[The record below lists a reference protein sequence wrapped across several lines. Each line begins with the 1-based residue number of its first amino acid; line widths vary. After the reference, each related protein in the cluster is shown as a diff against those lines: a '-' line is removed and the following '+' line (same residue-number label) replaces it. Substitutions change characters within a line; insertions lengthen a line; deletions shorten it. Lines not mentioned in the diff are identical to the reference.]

1 MNTYYSRINKFV
13 QLSVQ
18 VKSSAILSINTVGV
32 RVENIEGGISLQ
44 LCERSFTYTDTLTA
58 FMLHSFI

>member
-1 MNTYYSRINKFV
+1 M